1 MEQGR
6 KAQGLEQDWAKE
18 PVRPIHWRPRSAR
31 MSRGHEVACVAG
43 IAAAIVAEA
52 KARVKVFPTGADRIR
67 RLRVDRG

>member
-1 MEQGR
+1 
-6 KAQGLEQDWAKE
+6 
-18 PVRPIHWRPRSAR
+18 